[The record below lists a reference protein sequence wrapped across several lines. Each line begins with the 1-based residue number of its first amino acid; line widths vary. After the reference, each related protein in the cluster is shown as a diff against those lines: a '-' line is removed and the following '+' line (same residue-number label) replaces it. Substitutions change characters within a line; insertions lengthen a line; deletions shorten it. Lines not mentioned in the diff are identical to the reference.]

1 MKLRYVAGALAV
13 LLTIAVTALAQHHG
27 GHDTMTPADI
37 QKMVEDMMPKPSDP
51 ASTRAFKEAHMKMMK
66 GMHVPFTGN
75 ANVDF
80 TRGMIPHHQGAI
92 DMAKVVLAHGSDRE
106 IKALAQKIID
116 DQTREIAQME
126 AWLRKNAK

>member
-1 MKLRYVAGALAV
+1 MALV
-13 LLTIAVTALAQHHG
+13 LTIGGMAWTQHHG
-27 GHDTMTPADI
+27 GHDTMTAADI
-37 QKMVEDMMPKPSDP
+37 QKMIEDMMPKASEP

-80 TRGMIPHHQGAI
+80 MRGMIPHHQGAI
-92 DMAKVVLAHGSDRE
+92 DMAKVVLAHGTDPE

-126 AWLRKNAK
+126 AWLKNNAK